1 MHVLCHALVATPARQ
16 TRHAHGVDGVSDKC
30 RPPSLPSEPFPR
42 REVGIQ
48 ALYFGHDH
56 ANDYAGEI
64 NGVRLAYG

>member
-1 MHVLCHALVATPARQ
+1 
-16 TRHAHGVDGVSDKC
+16 
-30 RPPSLPSEPFPR
+30 
-42 REVGIQ
+42 VGIQ

>member
-1 MHVLCHALVATPARQ
+1 MHCTLLTAPAYLH
-16 TRHAHGVDGVSDKC
+16 TRC
-30 RPPSLPSEPFPR
+30 RD
-42 REVGIQ
+42 VGIQ